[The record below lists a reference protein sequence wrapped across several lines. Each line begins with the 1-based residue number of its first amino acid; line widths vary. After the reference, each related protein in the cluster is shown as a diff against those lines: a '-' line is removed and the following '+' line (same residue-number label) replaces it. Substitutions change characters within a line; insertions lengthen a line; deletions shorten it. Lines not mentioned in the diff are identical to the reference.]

1 MAGKLLAG
9 VGVAALVLFGASG
22 LIALGVVRDR
32 ITLVAQDSGQSS
44 AREAEPVQLLAA
56 DVAALRADLVALS
69 EALGPQLEQLHSALE
84 DSADER
90 AQSQR
95 AGIEKLAVALAST
108 NARVDALAAA
118 IAKQGTQANA
128 AFEQF
133 RVALE
138 SRAEAELAAVSLPAA
153 AVTAPVEPEVQP
165 QAPAQAVLEDVT
177 SVEPAP
183 AEPAETAAPAQRKF
197 LSFKLPSK
205 SFSFSGRQRLAILPS
220 LSRVGFDAKST
231 LHDFSGVTQKV
242 EGELEVDLAQPT
254 LAPSGSVVVDARSLD
269 TGMADRDEGMREHLD
284 VQRHAQLRF
293 TWTGL
298 RDAEVDPANQRVRAI
313 AVGRLSIKGVEREV
327 TLPVQV
333 SVDSSQRVGIEG
345 ELKVRMRDF
354 GVEPPSQLGMIRVEN
369 EIRLWLSLRA
379 RSLGAVKAEARDE
392 K

>member
-90 AQSQR
+90 AQSQQ
-95 AGIEKLAVALAST
+95 AGIEKLAGALAST
-108 NARVDALAAA
+108 NTRVDALAAA
-118 IAKQGTQANA
+118 IADQGTQVNA
-128 AFEQF
+128 AFEQL

-138 SRAEAELAAVSLPAA
+138 SRAEADLAAVSAPIA
-153 AVTAPVEPEVQP
+153 AVTALVEPEVQP
-165 QAPAQAVLEDVT
+165 QAPAQPVLDDVAA
-177 SVEPAP
+177 VEPAP
-183 AEPAETAAPAQRKF
+183 AETAETPPPAQRKF

-254 LAPSGSVVVDARSLD
+254 LEPSGSVVVDARSLD

-298 RDAEVDPANQRVRAI
+298 RDAEVDLANQRVRAV

-327 TLPVQV
+327 ALPVQV

-379 RSLGAVKAEARDE
+379 RSLGAVKAEASDA